1 MPEQSPCSVK
11 LIKSETKTKIKTIMM
26 HPDSQLEKA
35 FELIKEIA
43 KRLGKQK
50 MSQK

>member
-1 MPEQSPCSVK
+1 
-11 LIKSETKTKIKTIMM
+11 MM

-35 FELIKEIA
+35 FELIKEMA

-50 MSQK
+50 KSND